1 MYDRWDHILI
11 VGYTIKLALITNL
24 NIYLSRF
31 TLLGYVTSNPRLL
44 FFWTEGVLSTIVSL
58 SWNSPVVGDSGCLG
72 TCPRVLAKVKQPNG
86 ISLRVSV

>member
-31 TLLGYVTSNPRLL
+31 TVLGYVTSNPRL
-44 FFWTEGVLSTIVSL
+44 FFWDGGSTLYYSEFELEQSGRRGLGVFGHVPACSCQSETTQWYFI
-58 SWNSPVVGDSGCLG
+58 
-72 TCPRVLAKVKQPNG
+72 TC
-86 ISLRVSV
+86 